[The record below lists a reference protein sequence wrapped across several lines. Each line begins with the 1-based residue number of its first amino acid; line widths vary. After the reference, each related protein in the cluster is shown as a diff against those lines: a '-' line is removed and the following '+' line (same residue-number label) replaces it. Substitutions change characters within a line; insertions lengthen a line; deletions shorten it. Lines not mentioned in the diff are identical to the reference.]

1 MRRPFVQLR
10 FFLRF
15 QVLPSLGLRSLF
27 LDTFFYPYNTV
38 NNVGT
43 PKLNSAPGKLC
54 NSFGKPENC
63 GPSFRS
69 GAQSSRGYHFGPLF
83 VTRDFFYGGT
93 QLFEGSS
100 FGFRF
105 GVRFGTHF
113 VTENSLKRRPKRK
126 EKEQK
131 AREAK
136 MWFGY
141 GRRYTGGT

>member
-1 MRRPFVQLR
+1 MQHKRGEHPTPSPFL
-10 FFLRF
+10 
-15 QVLPSLGLRSLF
+15 
-27 LDTFFYPYNTV
+27 
-38 NNVGT
+38 
-43 PKLNSAPGKLC
+43 
-54 NSFGKPENC
+54 
-63 GPSFRS
+63 
-69 GAQSSRGYHFGPLF
+69 GYHFGPLF
-83 VTRDFFYGGT
+83 GTRDFSFGGT

-113 VTENSLKRRPKRK
+113 VTENSLKRRPKRQ

>member
-1 MRRPFVQLR
+1 MLQNLAKNINATKKRRPFHR
-10 FFLRF
+10 
-15 QVLPSLGLRSLF
+15 
-27 LDTFFYPYNTV
+27 
-38 NNVGT
+38 
-43 PKLNSAPGKLC
+43 APLL
-54 NSFGKPENC
+54 
-63 GPSFRS
+63 
-69 GAQSSRGYHFGPLF
+69 GYHFGPLF
-83 VTRDFFYGGT
+83 GTRDLFFGLAR
-93 QLFEGSS
+93 LFEGSS

-113 VTENSLKRRPKRK
+113 VTENSLKRRPKRQ